1 MTVVP
6 APPSPVATP
15 VPITLSSGSV
25 VLPFGG
31 SAAVQAS
38 GVYGLLTVSPTNP
51 MIAQATASQ
60 DTRQLVIMAKGLG
73 NTTVTVR
80 DSRGMMAVLAVAVEM
95 RAGRVAPTAS
105 VRITGAPASALFVA
119 DEAAAAAV
127 AAAQPATGAV
137 LRTYPVV
144 PPVRDLDID
153 GIADIA
159 VPVSIHG
166 DGLYPVDA
174 VTHVRVENFAQPQV
188 RPSALLVSDFPES
201 LHEDGLLYTAT
212 LNWDEPMRLL
222 FYHANPA
229 GAPRR
234 WIVLQATNRGER
246 DATLTLMDGRSGPD
260 PDANSVGHLSTERF
274 LVRETENESTVIRVP
289 AKSTIALVSRPL
301 PPGDV
306 VCDLLQLRQIA
317 GAPLDLALS
326 AQAGPEAD
334 SGLNESVALLTDT
347 VKHARGRYPIPEFFY
362 DVTYN
367 ASAAPLE
374 IPVGELPLPN
384 LRQGIALAGDYG
396 VLFSVNAT
404 LINDGSAPA
413 AVALYAN
420 PRGGRATGTFLI
432 DRALVQAHALPSYSH
447 FKIKQYTVPAHGFV
461 NVNVVTMPEGGSS
474 YPLNLIFA
482 PDDGSVSPGA
492 PGSPIY

>member
-1 MTVVP
+1 VIVAE
-6 APPSPVATP
+6 APPIPLPTP
-15 VPITLSSGSV
+15 VPLTLSSRSV

-31 SAAVQAS
+31 SAAVQVS
-38 GVYGLLTVSPTNP
+38 GVYGQLTATATNP
-51 MIAQATASQ
+51 VIARVTASQ

-80 DSRGMMAVLAVAVEM
+80 DARGTTAEVAVAVEM
-95 RAGRVAPTAS
+95 QAGRVAPTAS
-105 VRITGAPASALFVA
+105 IRITGAPASALFVA
-119 DEAAAAAV
+119 DEAAAAAL
-127 AAAQPATGAV
+127 AAAEPATGSV
-137 LRTYPVV
+137 LRTGSAVLPTH
-144 PPVRDLDID
+144 DLDID
-153 GIADIA
+153 GIADVA
-159 VPVSIHG
+159 VPMSIRG
-166 DGLYPVDA
+166 NGLYPVDA
-174 VTHVRVENFAQPQV
+174 VTHVRVENFAQPQM
-188 RPSALLVSDFPES
+188 RPSSLLVSDFPES
-201 LHEDGLLYTAT
+201 LRENGLLYTAT
-212 LNWDEPMRLL
+212 LKWEEPMRLL
-222 FYHANPA
+222 FYHANPV
-229 GAPRR
+229 GKPHR
-234 WIVLQATNRGER
+234 WIVLQATNRSEQ
-246 DATLTLMDGRSGPD
+246 DTTLTLTDGSAGPD
-260 PDANSVGHLSTERF
+260 PDAISVGHLSTERF
-274 LVRETENESTVIRVP
+274 LVHESQNESTVIKVP
-289 AKSTIALVSRPL
+289 AQSTVALVSRSL
-301 PPGDV
+301 PAGSV
-306 VCDLLQLRQIA
+306 VCDLLQLQKIG

-326 AQAGPEAD
+326 AQERPEAVA
-334 SGLNESVALLTDT
+334 GLDEAAALLTDT

-413 AVALYAN
+413 EVALYAN

-432 DRALVQAHALPSYSH
+432 DRALVQAHALPPYSH
-447 FKIKQYTVPAHGFV
+447 FKIKQYTIPAHGFV

-482 PDDGSVSPGA
+482 PDDGSISPGA